1 MAGAAA
7 EVEFVAMCGGS
18 GARGAGLAHAATAEV
33 AAPTCAAAELLA
45 APAHAGGHRVGRL
58 GQPCGRAPRRQPG
71 ARVASR
77 EDGRRAAE
85 GRVEREAKKRAG
97 QRGRGGKE
105 R

>member
-1 MAGAAA
+1 MAEAAA

-18 GARGAGLAHAATAEV
+18 GASLAHAATAEV
-33 AAPTCAAAELLA
+33 AAPTCATAALLA
-45 APAHAGGHRVGRL
+45 APADAGGRRASRL
-58 GQPCGRAPRRQPG
+58 GQPRGRAPRRPPG
-71 ARVASR
+71 ARVAGR

-97 QRGRGGKE
+97 QGGRGGKE